1 MTFRSPLH
9 DLHVELGAKF
19 GPFAGY
25 EMPLW
30 YPDKI
35 LAEHHHTRTR
45 ASLFDIS
52 HMGQVSI
59 GGDRPARSLERL
71 IPTDLEALPR
81 NKMHYCC
88 LTNEH
93 GGILDDLVIANLGKD
108 YFLVVN
114 AARKA
119 SDLAHLRAQIDDSA
133 VIEHDENALLA
144 LQGPAAAEVLNRFHP
159 HICDL
164 AFMTVADFEVSGVP
178 CFVSRSGYTGEDGFE
193 ISMPAESARRLAQIL
208 LNEPEVKPAG
218 LGARDSLRLEA
229 GLRLYGQD
237 MNTATTPVEAGIQW
251 TISKTRRAGGRRA
264 GGFPGAGRILDQ
276 LAAGTEERFVGLC
289 LKTNAPARA
298 GAEICA
304 ADGAAIGRITSGTPS
319 PTLKAPIA
327 MGYIRQACAAPGTP
341 VAVRIRGK
349 LHPAEVAKLPFVP
362 HRYQHHVKLQPDC

>member
-30 YPDKI
+30 YPEKI

-59 GGDRPARSLERL
+59 GGDCPARSLERL

-88 LTNEH
+88 LTNAQ
-93 GGILDDLVIANLGKD
+93 GGILDDLVIANLGQD

-119 SDLAHLRAQIDDSA
+119 SDLAHLRAQIDDSV

-144 LQGPAAAEVLNRFHP
+144 LQGPQAVEVLNRFHP
-159 HICDL
+159 HICNL

-193 ISMPAESARRLAQIL
+193 ISMPAESAMRLTRTL

-237 MNTATTPVEAGIQW
+237 MNTETTPVEAGIQW
-251 TISKTRRAGGRRA
+251 TISKARRAGGRRA

-276 LAAGTEERFVGLC
+276 LADGTAERFVGLL

-298 GAEICA
+298 GTEICSQ
-304 ADGAAIGRITSGTPS
+304 DGAAIGKITSGMLS

-327 MGYIRQACAAPGTP
+327 MGYIGQAFAKPGTP
-341 VAVRIRGK
+341 LSVRIRGK

-362 HRYQHHVKLQPDC
+362 HRYQNHVKLQPDR